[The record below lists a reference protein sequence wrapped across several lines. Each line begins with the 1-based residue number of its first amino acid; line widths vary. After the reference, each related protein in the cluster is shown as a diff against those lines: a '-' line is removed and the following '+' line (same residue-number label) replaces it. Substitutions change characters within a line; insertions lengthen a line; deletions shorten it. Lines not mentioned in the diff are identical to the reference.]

1 MKLFEKKEKTNY
13 TVIIGCG
20 HFGSSLANTLCNEG
34 GVVLVVD
41 SNNDAFSKLVAPSL
55 YLGFTTLI
63 GDATDID
70 VLLEAQVEKA
80 TAVIVATNND
90 NTNIMIAQ
98 IVKELFKNERVIAK
112 LNDTERECVYRKLD
126 IDTISPAALFVKESC
141 GWLTDAQK
149 EVDV

>member
-1 MKLFEKKEKTNY
+1 MKLFEKKKTDY

-20 HFGSSLANTLCNEG
+20 RFGSSLANALCNGG
-34 GVVLVVD
+34 GVVLVID
-41 SNNDAFSKLVAPSL
+41 RNNDAFSKIVAPSL

-70 VLLEAQVEKA
+70 VLREAQVEKA

-98 IVKELFKNERVIAK
+98 IVKELFKKERVIAK
-112 LNDTERECVYRKLD
+112 LNDTERECVYRKLG

-141 GWLTDAQK
+141 SWLSGAQ
-149 EVDV
+149 EAVDV